1 MSIVNDILDNGLSA
15 ASISPSVKQS
25 HFGELPI
32 LTVNHKTCTAAIS
45 LQGAHLL
52 FWQPSTE
59 TSPVIWL
66 SEKTFFK
73 KGTAIRGGVPICW
86 PWFGQLGNPSHGFAR
101 IVEWTL
107 DSCKEDANGVDIILS
122 LTNNPQTESYF
133 AKPFKIWLTIHV
145 GKSCEVTLSCQ
156 GDFEAT
162 SALHTYLGISD
173 IDDVT
178 VKGLGDTYQDR
189 LSVEN
194 KPTINGQLTF
204 NQEVDR
210 IYTHAENTLTIND
223 TSRTIELTN
232 INASD
237 VVTWNPWTDKAKAMA
252 DFDDQEYKKMVCVES
267 ACINQTLKLSPTQ
280 KTSYGFK
287 IKLV

>member
-1 MSIVNDILDNGLSA
+1 MSIVNNILDNGLSA

-25 HFGELPI
+25 DFGELPI

-59 TSPVIWL
+59 ASPVIWL

-107 DSCKEDANGVDIILS
+107 DSCQEDANGVDIILS

-133 AKPFKIWLTIHV
+133 SKPFKVWLTIHV
-145 GKSCEVTLSCQ
+145 GNSCEITLSCQ
-156 GDFEAT
+156 GDFEVT
-162 SALHTYLGISD
+162 SALHTYFGISD
-173 IDDVT
+173 IDNVI

-210 IYTHAENTLTIND
+210 IYTHAENIITIDD
-223 TSRTIELTN
+223 TCRTIQLTN

-280 KTSYGFK
+280 KMSYGFK

>member
-1 MSIVNDILDNGLSA
+1 MSIVNNILDNGLSA

-25 HFGELPI
+25 DFGELPI

-59 TSPVIWL
+59 ASPVIWL

-107 DSCKEDANGVDIILS
+107 DSCQEDANGVDIILS

-133 AKPFKIWLTIHV
+133 SKPFKVWLTIHV
-145 GKSCEVTLSCQ
+145 GNSCEITLSCQ
-156 GDFEAT
+156 GDFEVT
-162 SALHTYLGISD
+162 SALHTYFGISD
-173 IDDVT
+173 IDNVI

-210 IYTHAENTLTIND
+210 IYTHAENTITIDD
-223 TSRTIELTN
+223 TCRTIQLTN

-280 KTSYGFK
+280 KMSYGFK